1 MAVEETR
8 SKTWVIYLLV
18 ILAIF
23 AMWYFLPVTEWITAL
38 REWTANQGVFGAL
51 VFACVYALACLVFFP
66 GSVLTLAA
74 GLAYGLA
81 GFPIVIAGATVGA
94 SLSFLA
100 GRYLFR
106 DRVQGWV
113 SDNPKLKAVD
123 RAVEEDGWKVVGLLR
138 LSPAVPFNLQ
148 NWFFGITSVRFWP
161 YTLATFFGIM
171 PGTLLYLWIASL
183 GGEAASGG
191 ASTSTLK
198 YVFFAV
204 GIVATIAVTWIVG
217 RKASQKLKEYGVE
230 EKQASKDE
238 N

>member
-1 MAVEETR
+1 MAVEESK
-8 SKTWVIYLLV
+8 SKTWIIYLLV

-38 REWTANQGVFGAL
+38 REWTTSQGLFGAL

-148 NWFFGITSVRFWP
+148 NWFFGITSVSFWP
-161 YTLATFFGIM
+161 YALATFFGIM

-191 ASTSTLK
+191 TSTSTLK
-198 YVFFAV
+198 YVFFGV

-217 RKASQKLKEYGVE
+217 RKANQKLKEYGVE
-230 EKQASKDE
+230 EKQE
-238 N
+238 R